1 MGLAARITNSVVC
14 EQVASVAE
22 AMKAAEAGVDAII
35 AQGVEAGGHVQG
47 LVKNSFSIEIPII
60 NLEILK
66 NIRSWIALPNFDGNL
81 GIQQPL
87 LAHRLKNRRRHRSKL
102 LE

>member
-1 MGLAARITNSVVC
+1 MGLAARITNSVYVC

-47 LVKNSFSIEIPII
+47 LVKIASQ
-60 NLEILK
+60 LK
-66 NIRSWIALPNFDGNL
+66 F
-81 GIQQPL
+81 PL
-87 LAHRLKNRRRHRSKL
+87 
-102 LE
+102 